1 VAVADTLSAEEM
13 DKLKKT
19 AWLTKEEPAD
29 TPKVENGQRPTRFK
43 ASALYEPNE
52 AHRRLSVPIVAWT
65 AGKWRPH
72 SDEAK
77 LLFRMGLKRYP
88 AVEDI
93 LIMASDH
100 TVPERKAY
108 ALSYFLE
115 HFDAQYALSYSP
127 AKQNLPFVPV
137 IKGGQKDSAKPTES
151 YSSAGAGI
159 MGFAVLDPQYQ
170 MQASKFKLAADPP
183 TSALIKKLLSSPPG
197 TYNDAC
203 PMFAY
208 LASQA
213 SSKCMM
219 IKLFSKLLDCREAAK
234 EPVADR

>member
-1 VAVADTLSAEEM
+1 MAVADTLSTEEM

-19 AWLTKEEPAD
+19 AWLTKEESAD
-29 TPKVENGQRPTRFK
+29 TEKVENGQRPTRYR
-43 ASALYEPNE
+43 ACALYEPSE
-52 AHRRLSVPIVAWT
+52 AHRRLGVPIVAWT

-93 LIMASDH
+93 LIMASDD

-115 HFDAQYALSYSP
+115 HFDAQYASSYSP
-127 AKQNLPFVPV
+127 TKQNLPFVPI

-159 MGFAVLDPQYQ
+159 MGFPILDPQYQ
-170 MQASKFKLAADPP
+170 MQAGKFKLAADPP

-197 TYNDAC
+197 THDDAR
-203 PMFAY
+203 PIFAY

-213 SSKCMM
+213 SSKSV
-219 IKLFSKLLDCREAAK
+219 IT
-234 EPVADR
+234 PVVWKK